1 MSVYEEQSARDEA
14 DLERFGYKQELKR
27 ELHTFSSFAVAFSYI
42 SPSTGIFTLF
52 FLGMAALGGFLFWTW
67 PLVALMQFIVALN
80 FAELSSHFPVAGSV
94 YQWTKYLAGR
104 GYAWFTGWFYLIA
117 GILTVASVCATL
129 PLALFPMLNTMFG
142 WNLTAD
148 FSTGGHLDQ
157 AVAALITLALITI
170 LNIYGVRIVAI
181 VNNTGVFFEILGMV
195 VFAIFLAIAHDN
207 QGVGVIFDS
216 AKSGNYA
223 AGVPA
228 DLTFGFFMVGM
239 FMSLYVIY
247 GFDTASTL
255 SEETHNP
262 RQEAPKAVLASVA
275 GAFVIGAVFLW
286 GILIAV
292 PDMNEAVTGFFGP
305 TTIIDAV
312 LSDTLTV
319 IYLFVV
325 VASIFVCCMAIL
337 TSTIRLAF
345 GMARDNQLP
354 FSKTMAKVNPR
365 LHTPVATCIIVGGL
379 AAIPFIQF
387 AGASTIAVGATAS
400 IYFSYLLGN
409 LAFMRARMRGW
420 PKTKAPFSL
429 GGWGKV
435 VNVVAIL
442 WGAAMLVNFLTPSGA
457 TSGLDPGDASASSY
471 LRIFSNPKPSQTDY
485 FAEGEQLVDFKIG
498 FLNDIPVIWTVFALV
513 MIIGAIYYFAAQ
525 RRKPYEAVHP
535 PEEEDLAGIAPAEA

>member
-1 MSVYEEQSARDEA
+1 MSVQDEQSARDTA
-14 DLERFGYKQELKR
+14 DLERFGYKQELRR

-67 PLVALMQFIVALN
+67 PVVAAMQFVVALN

-94 YQWTKYLAGR
+94 YQWTKYLANR

-129 PLALFPMLNTMFG
+129 PLALFPMLNIMFG

-148 FSTGGHLDQ
+148 FSTGGHVDQ
-157 AVAALITLALITI
+157 AIAALVTLALITI
-170 LNIYGVRIVAI
+170 LNIYGVKLVAI
-181 VNNTGVFFEILGMV
+181 VNNTGVFFEVLGMV
-195 VFAIFLAIAHDN
+195 VFAIFLAVTQNN
-207 QGVGVIFDS
+207 QGAGVIADA
-216 AKSGNYA
+216 AKTGNIFEF
-223 AGVPA
+223 PA
-228 DLTFGFFMVGM
+228 DVTLGFFLVGM

-262 RQEAPKAVLASVA
+262 RQEAPKAVLASVI

-286 GILIAV
+286 GVLVAV
-292 PDMNEAVTGFFGP
+292 PDMGEAVAGFFGP

-312 LSDTLTV
+312 LSDALTV
-319 IYLFVV
+319 IYLLVV

-345 GMARDNQLP
+345 GMARDDQLP
-354 FSKTMAKVNPR
+354 FSKSMAKVNPR
-365 LHTPVATCIIVGGL
+365 LHTPVATCIIVGAL
-379 AAIPFIQF
+379 SAVPFVQF

-409 LAFMRARMRGW
+409 LAFMRARAKGW
-420 PKTKAPFSL
+420 PKTRAPFSL
-429 GGWGKV
+429 GSWGKV

-442 WGAAMLVNFLTPSGA
+442 WGAAMLLNFLTPSSA
-457 TSGLDPGDASASSY
+457 TSAFDPNASDANY
-471 LRIFSNPKPSQTDY
+471 LRIFSNPKPIQTDY
-485 FAEGEQLVDFKIG
+485 FVEGEQLVDFKIG
-498 FLNDIPVIWTVFALV
+498 FLNEIPVIWTVFGIVILV
-513 MIIGAIYYFAAQ
+513 GAIYYFAVQ
-525 RRKPYEAVHP
+525 RNKPFVAVRP

>member
-1 MSVYEEQSARDEA
+1 MSVHGDQAARDTA

-52 FLGMAALGGFLFWTW
+52 FLGMAALGGYLFWTW
-67 PLVALMQFIVALN
+67 PIVALMQFVVALN

-94 YQWTKYLAGR
+94 YQWTKYLANR

-129 PLALFPMLNTMFG
+129 PLALFPMLNIMFG

-148 FSTGGHLDQ
+148 FSTGGHVDQ
-157 AVAALITLALITI
+157 AIAALVTLALITI
-170 LNIYGVRIVAI
+170 LNIYGVKLVAI
-181 VNNTGVFFEILGMV
+181 VNNTGVFFEVLGMV
-195 VFAIFLAIAHDN
+195 VFAIFLAVTQNNSGA
-207 QGVGVIFDS
+207 GVIVDS
-216 AKSGNYA
+216 AKTGNIFQF
-223 AGVPA
+223 PA
-228 DLTFGFFMVGM
+228 DVTLGFFLVGM

-262 RQEAPKAVLASVA
+262 RQEAPKAVLASVI

-286 GILIAV
+286 GVLVAV
-292 PDMNEAVTGFFGP
+292 PDMGEAVAGFFGP
-305 TTIIDAV
+305 TTIIDSV
-312 LSDTLTV
+312 LSDALTV
-319 IYLFVV
+319 IYLLVV

-345 GMARDNQLP
+345 GMARDDQLP
-354 FSKTMAKVNPR
+354 FSKSMSKVNPR
-365 LHTPVATCIIVGGL
+365 LHTPVATCIIVGAL
-379 AAIPFIQF
+379 AAVPFIQF

-409 LAFMRARMRGW
+409 LAFMRARAKGW
-420 PKTKAPFSL
+420 PKTRAPFSL
-429 GGWGKV
+429 GSWGKV

-442 WGAAMLVNFLTPSGA
+442 WGAAMLLNFLTPSSA
-457 TSGLDPGDASASSY
+457 TSAFDPNASDANY
-471 LRIFSNPKPSQTDY
+471 LRIFSNPKPIQTDY
-485 FAEGEQLVDFKIG
+485 FVEGEQLVDFKIG
-498 FLNDIPVIWTVFALV
+498 FLNEIPVIWTVFALV
-513 MIIGAIYYFAAQ
+513 SIIGAIYYFAVQ
-525 RRKPYEAVHP
+525 RNKPFEPVRP
-535 PEEEDLAGIAPAEA
+535 PEEEDLSGIAPVEA

>member
-1 MSVYEEQSARDEA
+1 MDTTSQVERDA
-14 DLERFGYKQELKR
+14 TDLAKFGYKQELKR
-27 ELHTFSSFAVAFSYI
+27 GLGTFSSFAVAFSYI

-52 FLGMAALGGFLFWTW
+52 FLGMAALGGFLWWTW
-67 PLVALMQFIVALN
+67 PVVALFQFVVAMN

-129 PLALFPMLNTMFG
+129 PLALFPMLNIMFG
-142 WNLTAD
+142 WNLTTD
-148 FSTGGHLDQ
+148 FSRGGQPDQ
-157 AVAALITLALITI
+157 AVAALVTLALITI

-181 VNNTGVFFEILGMV
+181 VNNTGVFFEVIGMV
-195 VFAIFLAIAHDN
+195 VFAIFLAIVHNNSGA
-207 QGVGVIFDS
+207 GVIVDS
-216 AKSGNYA
+216 GATGNIFQF
-223 AGVPA
+223 PA
-228 DLTFGFFMVGM
+228 SVTPSFFLVGM

-255 SEETHNP
+255 AEETHNP
-262 RQEAPKAVLASVA
+262 RAEAPKAVLASVI

-286 GILIAV
+286 GVLVAV
-292 PDMNEAVTGFFGP
+292 PNMGEAVAGFFGP

-345 GMARDNQLP
+345 GMARDDQLP
-354 FSKTMAKVNPR
+354 FSKAMAKVSPR
-365 LHTPVATCIIVGGL
+365 LHTPVATCIIIGALSAV
-379 AAIPFIQF
+379 PFIQF

-409 LAFMRARMRGW
+409 LAVMRARMRGW
-420 PKTKAPFSL
+420 PKTRAPFSL
-429 GGWGKV
+429 GRWGKL

-442 WGAAMLVNFLTPSGA
+442 WGAAMLLNFLTPSSVSSAFDPEASGA
-457 TSGLDPGDASASSY
+457 NY
-471 LRIFSNPKPSQTDY
+471 LRIFSNPKPVQTDY
-485 FAEGEQLVDFKIG
+485 FVEGDQLVNFGAG
-498 FLNDIPVIWTVFALV
+498 FLNEIPVIWTVFGV
-513 MIIGAIYYFAAQ
+513 VIVVGAIYYFAVQ
-525 RRKPYEAVHP
+525 RRKSATVVVAPTG
-535 PEEEDLAGIAPAEA
+535 EDLSGIVSV

>member
-1 MSVYEEQSARDEA
+1 MSVHDEQSARDTA

-67 PLVALMQFIVALN
+67 PVVAAMQFVVALN

-94 YQWTKYLAGR
+94 YQWTKYLANR

-129 PLALFPMLNTMFG
+129 PLALFPMLNIMFG

-148 FSTGGHLDQ
+148 FSTGGHVDQ
-157 AVAALITLALITI
+157 AVAALVTLALITV
-170 LNIYGVRIVAI
+170 LNIYGVKLVAI
-181 VNNTGVFFEILGMV
+181 VNNTGVFFEVLGMV
-195 VFAIFLAIAHDN
+195 VFAIFLAITQNN
-207 QGVGVIFDS
+207 QGAGVIFDTD
-216 AKSGNYA
+216 KTGNIFQF
-223 AGVPA
+223 PA
-228 DLTFGFFMVGM
+228 DVTLGFFLVGM

-262 RQEAPKAVLASVA
+262 RQEAPKAVLASVI

-286 GILIAV
+286 GVLVAV
-292 PDMNEAVTGFFGP
+292 PDMGEAVAGFFGP
-305 TTIIDAV
+305 TTIISAV

-319 IYLFVV
+319 IYLLVV

-354 FSKTMAKVNPR
+354 FSRSMAKVNPR
-365 LHTPVATCIIVGGL
+365 LHTPVATCIIVGAL
-379 AAIPFIQF
+379 AAVPFIQF

-409 LAFMRARMRGW
+409 LAFMRARAKGW
-420 PKTKAPFSL
+420 PKTRAPFSL
-429 GGWGKV
+429 GAWGKV

-442 WGAAMLVNFLTPSGA
+442 WGAAMLLNFLTPSSA
-457 TSGLDPGDASASSY
+457 TSAFDPNASDANY
-471 LRIFSNPKPSQTDY
+471 LRIFSNPKPVQTDY
-485 FAEGEQLVDFKIG
+485 FVEGEQLVDFKIG
-498 FLNDIPVIWTVFALV
+498 FLNEIPVIWTVFGLV
-513 MIIGAIYYFAAQ
+513 IIIGAIYYFAVQ
-525 RRKPYEAVHP
+525 RNKPFVPVRP
-535 PEEEDLAGIAPAEA
+535 PEEEDLAGIAPVEA

>member
-1 MSVYEEQSARDEA
+1 MNGEQPSVTTDRDAA
-14 DLERFGYKQELKR
+14 DLARFGYAQELKR

-67 PLVALMQFIVALN
+67 PVVALMQFVVALN

-129 PLALFPMLNTMFG
+129 PLALFPMLNIMFD

-148 FSTGGHLDQ
+148 FSKGGQPDQ
-157 AVAALITLALITI
+157 AIAALITLALITI

-195 VFAIFLAIAHDN
+195 VFAVFLAIAHDN
-207 QGVGVIFDS
+207 SGLGVIVD
-216 AKSGNYA
+216 ADATGNIFEFP
-223 AGVPA
+223 AGVSLP
-228 DLTFGFFMVGM
+228 FFLVGM

-255 SEETHNP
+255 AEETHDP
-262 RQEAPKAVLASVA
+262 RAQAPKAVLASVI

-292 PDMNEAVTGFFGP
+292 PNMGEAVAGFFGP

-312 LSDTLTV
+312 LSDAFTV
-319 IYLFVV
+319 IYLLVV

-345 GMARDNQLP
+345 GMARDDQLP
-354 FSKTMAKVNPR
+354 FSKTMARVNPR
-365 LHTPVATCIIVGGL
+365 LHTPVWACVIVGGL
-379 AAIPFIQF
+379 SAVPFIHF

-409 LAFMRARMRGW
+409 LAVMRARMRGW
-420 PKTKAPFSL
+420 PRTTAPFSL

-442 WGAAMLVNFLTPSGA
+442 WGAAMLLNFLTPSSA
-457 TSGLDPGDASASSY
+457 TSAFDPNASGANY
-471 LRIFSNPKPSQTDY
+471 LRIFSNPKPVQTDY
-485 FAEGEQLVDFKIG
+485 FEEGQQLVNFGID
-498 FLNDIPVIWTVFALV
+498 FLNKIPVIWTVFAVV
-513 MIIGAIYYFAAQ
+513 MIVGAIYYVAAQ
-525 RRKPYEAVHP
+525 RRKPYQEVVP
-535 PEEEDLAGIAPAEA
+535 PEDLSGIVSST

>member
-1 MSVYEEQSARDEA
+1 MSVYDDQVARDTA

-52 FLGMAALGGFLFWTW
+52 FLGMAALGGYLFWTW
-67 PLVALMQFIVALN
+67 PIVALMQFVVALN

-94 YQWTKYLAGR
+94 YQWTKYLANR

-148 FSTGGHLDQ
+148 FTTGGHVDQ
-157 AVAALITLALITI
+157 AIAALVTLALITI
-170 LNIYGVRIVAI
+170 LNIFGVKLVAI
-181 VNNTGVFFEILGMV
+181 VNNTGVFFEVLGMV
-195 VFAIFLAIAHDN
+195 IFAIFLAVTENN
-207 QGVGVIFDS
+207 QGAGVIFDS
-216 AKSGNYA
+216 AKSGNFLD
-223 AGVPA
+223 GVPA
-228 DLTFGFFMVGM
+228 DLTLGFFLVGM

-255 SEETHNP
+255 AEETHNP
-262 RQEAPKAVLASVA
+262 RQEAPKAVLASVI
-275 GAFVIGAVFLW
+275 GAFIIGAVFLW
-286 GILIAV
+286 GVLVAV
-292 PDMNEAVTGFFGP
+292 PDMGEAVTTFFGP
-305 TTIIDAV
+305 PQILGAV
-312 LSDTLTV
+312 LSETLFV

-345 GMARDNQLP
+345 GMARDDQLP
-354 FSKTMAKVNPR
+354 FSKSMAKVNPR

-409 LAFMRARMRGW
+409 LAFMRARARGW
-420 PKTKAPFSL
+420 PKTRAPFSL
-429 GGWGKV
+429 GAWGKV

-442 WGAAMLVNFLTPSGA
+442 WGASMLINFLTPSGA
-457 TSGLDPGDASASSY
+457 VSGLDAGEASGASY
-471 LRIFSNPKPSQTDY
+471 LRIFSNPKPIQTDY
-485 FAEGEQLVDFKIG
+485 FVEGEQLVDFKIG
-498 FLNDIPVIWTVFALV
+498 FLNEIPVIWTVFSV
-513 MIIGAIYYFAAQ
+513 VIIIGAIYYFAVQ
-525 RRKPYEAVHP
+525 RNKPFVPVRP

>member
-1 MSVYEEQSARDEA
+1 MSISDQEARDTA

-27 ELHTFSSFAVAFSYI
+27 ELKTFSSFAVAFSYI

-52 FLGMAALGGFLFWTW
+52 FLGLAALGGFLFWTW
-67 PLVALMQFIVALN
+67 PVVALFQFVVALN
-80 FAELSSHFPVAGSV
+80 FAELSSHYPVAGSV

-129 PLALFPMLNTMFG
+129 PLALFPMLNIMFG

-148 FSTGGHLDQ
+148 FSAGGQPDQ
-157 AVAALITLALITI
+157 AIAALVTLALITI
-170 LNIYGVRIVAI
+170 LNIYGVKLVAI

-195 VFAIFLAIAHDN
+195 VFAIFLAVAHN
-207 QGVGVIFDS
+207 NSGVGVIVDS
-216 AKSGNYA
+216 DATGNIFQF
-223 AGVPA
+223 PA
-228 DLTFGFFMVGM
+228 DVTLSFFLVGM

-262 RQEAPKAVLASVA
+262 KQEAPKAVLASVI

-286 GILIAV
+286 GVLIAV
-292 PDMNEAVTGFFGP
+292 PNMGEAVAGFFGP
-305 TTIIDAV
+305 TTIIAAV
-312 LSDTLTV
+312 LSDALTV
-319 IYLFVV
+319 VYLLVV

-345 GMARDNQLP
+345 GMARDEQLP
-354 FSKTMAKVNPR
+354 FSKAMAKVNPR

-379 AAIPFIQF
+379 AAVPFIQF
-387 AGASTIAVGATAS
+387 AGASTVAVGATAS

-420 PKTKAPFSL
+420 PKSKAPFSL
-429 GGWGKV
+429 GGFGKA

-442 WGAAMLVNFLTPSGA
+442 WGAVMLLNFLTPSSA
-457 TSGLDPGDASASSY
+457 TSAFDPNASGANY
-471 LRIFSNPKPSQTDY
+471 LRIFSNPKPIQTDY
-485 FAEGEQLVDFKIG
+485 FVEGEQLVDFKIG
-498 FLNDIPVIWTVFALV
+498 FLNEIPVIWTVFGLV
-513 MIIGAIYYFAAQ
+513 IIIGAIYYFAVQ
-525 RRKPYEAVHP
+525 RNKPYVTVIP
-535 PEEEDLAGIAPAEA
+535 SDDEDLAGIAPAPA

>member
-1 MSVYEEQSARDEA
+1 MSVHDDQAARDTA

-27 ELHTFSSFAVAFSYI
+27 ELHTFSSFAVAFAYI

-52 FLGMAALGGFLFWTW
+52 FLGMAAVGAFLFWTW

-104 GYAWFTGWFYLIA
+104 GYAWFTGWFYVIA
-117 GILTVASVCATL
+117 GILTVASVVATL

-157 AVAALITLALITI
+157 AIAALITLAIITI
-170 LNIYGVRIVAI
+170 LNVYGVKLVAI

-195 VFAIFLAIAHDN
+195 VFAIILAVLHDN
-207 QGVGVIFDS
+207 QGAGVIFDS
-216 AKSGNYA
+216 DK
-223 AGVPA
+223 AGSIFAFP
-228 DLTFGFFMVGM
+228 GFEFSFFLVAM

-262 RQEAPKAVLASVA
+262 KREAPKAVLASVA

-292 PDMNEAVTGFFGP
+292 PDMGEAVAGFYGP
-305 TTIIDAV
+305 TTIITAV
-312 LSDTLTV
+312 ASETFQVL
-319 IYLFVV
+319 YLFVV
-325 VASIFVCCMAIL
+325 VASIFVCCLAVQ

-365 LHTPVATCIIVGGL
+365 LHTPVGTCIIIGLL

-409 LAFMRARMRGW
+409 LAFMRARTRGW
-420 PKTKAPFSL
+420 PRTKAPFSL

-435 VNVVAIL
+435 VNVIAIL
-442 WGAAMLVNFLTPSGA
+442 WGAAMLLNFLWPSSA
-457 TSGLDPGDASASSY
+457 TSAFDPNATSANY
-471 LRIFSNPKPSQTDY
+471 LRIFSNPKPVQTDY
-485 FAEGEQLVDFKIG
+485 FAEGQQLVDFKIG
-498 FLNDIPVIWTVFALV
+498 FLNEIPVIWTVFA
-513 MIIGAIYYFAAQ
+513 IIIIVGAIYYYAVQ
-525 RRKPYEAVHP
+525 KRKPYEAVHP
-535 PEEEDLAGIAPAEA
+535 PEEEDLVGIAPAEA

>member
-1 MSVYEEQSARDEA
+1 MATTQDPGSQVERDTA

-52 FLGMAALGGFLFWTW
+52 FLGMAAVGAFLFWTW
-67 PLVALMQFIVALN
+67 PIVALMQFVVALN
-80 FAELSSHFPVAGSV
+80 FAELSSHFPIAGSV

-129 PLALFPMLNTMFG
+129 PLALFPMLNTMFD

-148 FSTGGHLDQ
+148 FSAGGQPDQ
-157 AVAALITLALITI
+157 AVAALITLAIITI
-170 LNIYGVRIVAI
+170 LNIYGVKIVAI

-195 VFAIFLAIAHDN
+195 VFAVFLAIAHDN
-207 QGVGVIFDS
+207 QGIGVIFDS
-216 AKSGNYA
+216 DK
-223 AGVPA
+223 AGSIFAFP
-228 DLTFGFFMVGM
+228 GFEWSLFLVAM

-255 SEETHNP
+255 AEETHNP
-262 RQEAPKAVLASVA
+262 RREAPKAVLASVI

-292 PDMNEAVTGFFGP
+292 PDMGEAVAGFFGP
-305 TTIIDAV
+305 ATIIGAV
-312 LSDTLTV
+312 LSDALTV
-319 IYLFVV
+319 LYLFVV

-354 FSKTMAKVNPR
+354 FSRSMSKVSPR
-365 LHTPVATCIIVGGL
+365 LHTPVATCVIIGAL
-379 AAIPFIQF
+379 SAIPFIQF

-420 PKTKAPFSL
+420 PKTRAPFSL
-429 GGWGKV
+429 GRWGKV
-435 VNVVAIL
+435 VNVVAIV
-442 WGAAMLVNFLTPSGA
+442 WGATMLLNFLTPSSAESAFDPNSTGA
-457 TSGLDPGDASASSY
+457 DY
-471 LRIFSNPKPSQTDY
+471 LRIFSNPKPVQTDY
-485 FAEGEQLVDFKIG
+485 FVEGEQLVDFKIG
-498 FLNDIPVIWTVFALV
+498 FLNDIPVIWTVFGVIVVA
-513 MIIGAIYYFAAQ
+513 GAIYYLAVQ
-525 RRKPYEAVHP
+525 RNKPYEAVVQAD
-535 PEEEDLAGIAPAEA
+535 EDLAGIVSV

>member
-1 MSVYEEQSARDEA
+1 MSVHDEQSARDTA

-52 FLGMAALGGFLFWTW
+52 FLGMAAAGAFLFWTW
-67 PLVALMQFIVALN
+67 PLVALMQLIVALN

-94 YQWTKYLAGR
+94 YQWTKYLANR
-104 GYAWFTGWFYLIA
+104 GYAWFTGWFYVIA
-117 GILTVASVCATL
+117 GILTVASVVATL

-142 WNLTAD
+142 WHLTAD

-157 AVAALITLALITI
+157 AVAALITLAIITI
-170 LNIYGVRIVAI
+170 LNIYGVKIVAI

-195 VFAIFLAIAHDN
+195 VFAIFLAVAHNN

-216 AKSGNYA
+216 NE
-223 AGVPA
+223 AGSIFKFP
-228 DLTFGFFMVGM
+228 GFEFSFFLVAM

-262 RQEAPKAVLASVA
+262 RAEAPKAVIASVI
-275 GAFVIGAVFLW
+275 GAFVIGAIFLW
-286 GILIAV
+286 GVLMAV
-292 PDMNEAVTGFFGP
+292 PDMGEAVAGFFGP
-305 TTIIDAV
+305 TTIITAV
-312 LSDTLTV
+312 ASETFQVL
-319 IYLFVV
+319 YLFVV
-325 VASIFVCCMAIL
+325 TASIFVCCMAVE

-354 FSKTMAKVNPR
+354 FSKTMAKVSPR
-365 LHTPVATCIIVGGL
+365 LHTPIGTCVIVGLL

-409 LAFMRARMRGW
+409 LAFMRARAKGW
-420 PKTKAPFSL
+420 PRTKAPFSL
-429 GGWGKV
+429 GVWGKV

-442 WGAAMLVNFLTPSGA
+442 WGAAMLLNFLTPSSA
-457 TSGLDPGDASASSY
+457 TSAFDPNASGANY
-471 LRIFSNPKPSQTDY
+471 LRIFSNPKPIQTDY
-485 FAEGEQLVDFKIG
+485 FAEGQQLVDFKID
-498 FLNDIPVIWTVFALV
+498 FLNKIPVIWTVFAIV
-513 MIIGAIYYFAAQ
+513 IIIGAIYYFAVQ
-525 RRKPYEAVHP
+525 KNKPFEPVRP
-535 PEEEDLAGIAPAEA
+535 PEEEDLSGIAPATA

>member
-1 MSVYEEQSARDEA
+1 MSVHDEQSARDTA

-67 PLVALMQFIVALN
+67 PLVALMQFVVALN

-94 YQWTKYLAGR
+94 YQWTKYLANR

-129 PLALFPMLNTMFG
+129 PLALFPMLNIMFG

-148 FSTGGHLDQ
+148 FSTGGHVDQ
-157 AVAALITLALITI
+157 AVAALVTLALITI
-170 LNIYGVRIVAI
+170 LNIYGVKLVAI

-195 VFAIFLAIAHDN
+195 VFALILAFLHDN
-207 QGVGVIFDS
+207 QGAGVIFD
-216 AKSGNYA
+216 ADKTGNIF
-223 AGVPA
+223 GFPA
-228 DLTFGFFMVGM
+228 DVTLGFFLVGM

-255 SEETHNP
+255 AEETHNP
-262 RQEAPKAVLASVA
+262 RQEAPKAVLASVI
-275 GAFVIGAVFLW
+275 GAFIIGAVFLW
-286 GILIAV
+286 GVLVAV
-292 PDMNEAVTGFFGP
+292 PNMGEAVAGFAGP
-305 TTIIDAV
+305 TTIIAAV
-312 LSDTLTV
+312 TSTTFQV

-365 LHTPVATCIIVGGL
+365 LHTPVATCIIVGAL

-409 LAFMRARMRGW
+409 LAFMRARTKGW
-420 PKTKAPFSL
+420 PRSRAPFSL

-435 VNVVAIL
+435 VNAVAIL
-442 WGAAMLVNFLTPSGA
+442 WGAAMLLNFLTPSSA
-457 TSGLDPGDASASSY
+457 TSAFDPNATGANY
-471 LRIFSNPKPSQTDY
+471 LRIFSNPKPVQTDY
-485 FAEGEQLVDFKIG
+485 FTEGEQLVDFKIG
-498 FLNDIPVIWTVFALV
+498 FLNEIPVIWTVFALV
-513 MIIGAIYYFAAQ
+513 IIAGAIYYFAVQ
-525 RRKPYEAVHP
+525 RNKPYVAVHP
-535 PEEEDLAGIAPAEA
+535 PEEEDLSGIAPVEA

>member
-1 MSVYEEQSARDEA
+1 MSVHEEQRARDTA

-67 PLVALMQFIVALN
+67 PVVALFQFVVALN

-148 FSTGGHLDQ
+148 FSTGGHVDQ
-157 AVAALITLALITI
+157 AVAALVTLALITI

-195 VFAIFLAIAHDN
+195 VFAIILALLHN
-207 QGVGVIFDS
+207 EQGVGVIAD
-216 AKSGNYA
+216 ADKTGNIFQF
-223 AGVPA
+223 PA
-228 DLTFGFFMVGM
+228 DVTLGFFLVGM

-255 SEETHNP
+255 AEETHNP
-262 RQEAPKAVLASVA
+262 RQEAPKAVLASVI
-275 GAFVIGAVFLW
+275 GAFIIGAVFLW
-286 GILIAV
+286 GVLVAV
-292 PDMNEAVTGFFGP
+292 PDMGEAVAGFFGP
-305 TTIIDAV
+305 TTIIAAV
-312 LSDTLTV
+312 TSETFQV

-354 FSKTMAKVNPR
+354 FSRTMAKVNPR

-420 PKTKAPFSL
+420 PRTSAPFSL

-442 WGAAMLVNFLTPSGA
+442 WGAAMLLNFLTPSSA
-457 TSGLDPGDASASSY
+457 TSAFDPNATGANY
-471 LRIFSNPKPSQTDY
+471 LRIFSNPKPIQTDY

-498 FLNDIPVIWTVFALV
+498 FLNEIPVIWTVFALV
-513 MIIGAIYYFAAQ
+513 IIIGAIYYFAVQ
-525 RRKPYEAVHP
+525 RNKPFEAVRP